1 MNKKITENDLY
12 AKLRKE
18 REELYKIIGKEGIT
32 DQKVRIDKYA
42 HLYVLQDEMTEYLR
56 ARRLSQAEIEKLYA
70 VENFYEYIQNY
81 LLHHKDVLT
90 THIKNVLILFFI
102 QRTEKRSLGGECH
115 ALPI

>member
-56 ARRLSQAEIEKLYA
+56 ARRLSQKSKSCMQLKISMSISRTIC
-70 VENFYEYIQNY
+70 FITRMF
-81 LLHHKDVLT
+81 LT